1 MKNIILLLCMFS
13 SITHADGYPKP
24 QTPSELHSLFGKYFI
39 SKDLNGL
46 GSLFDDNAIFV
57 TDTEGNLVKG
67 RDDILIVL
75 NKYMDAGSEM
85 ETVSVSIHINGNIAQ
100 IKSVWKIVGSEITG
114 TAMEVMEYKN
124 GGWLYIIDNPNGF

>member
-1 MKNIILLLCMFS
+1 MFS